1 MKILALNC
9 GSSSVKYQLID
20 MADNANL
27 LAKGL
32 LDRVGTH
39 ESELKHE
46 VKGKETYTSIQDIEN
61 HQEGINLILKTLT
74 DPINGVI
81 KHHFEIEAVGHRVAH
96 GGENFNKSVVITDS
110 VKADI
115 DKCCE
120 LAPLHN
126 PANLKGIISMQALL
140 PDVPQVAVF
149 DTSFHQ
155 TMPAHSYLYGIPYE
169 FYTKYK
175 VRRYG
180 FHGTSHKFVAEKGC
194 ELLGLDWKKLKI
206 ITCHLGNGASITAI
220 DHGKSV
226 DTSMGFTP
234 VEGLIMGTRT
244 GDLDLGVLLFLMQR
258 EHLDLRKAN
267 DLINKR
273 SGMKGISGISFD
285 MRDLHKASEEGNER
299 AKIAL
304 DMYSYKVKKYIG
316 AYTAAM
322 GGVDAIIFAGG
333 IGENDYI
340 TRASVCSGLEYLGI
354 DFDNEKNTCLRG
366 KDEILTKPNS
376 KTKVLVVQT
385 NEELVIATDTMN
397 LTKNIKVKVS
407 V

>member
-20 MADNANL
+20 MANNADL

-46 VKGKETYTSIQDIEN
+46 VKGKEAFICIQDIEN
-61 HQEGINLILKTLT
+61 HQEGINLILKVLT

-81 KHHFEIEAVGHRVAH
+81 KHHCEIEAVGHRVAH
-96 GGENFNKSVVITDS
+96 GGENFNKSALINESVI
-110 VKADI
+110 ADI

-126 PANLKGIISMQALL
+126 PANLKGILSMQALL
-140 PDVPQVAVF
+140 PHVPQVAVF

-169 FYTKYK
+169 YYTKYK

-180 FHGTSHKFVAEKGC
+180 FHGTSHKYVAEKGC
-194 ELLGLDWKKLKI
+194 ELMGLNWKKLKI

-234 VEGLIMGTRT
+234 VEGLIMGTRA

-258 EHLDLRKAN
+258 ESLDLRKAN
-267 DLINKR
+267 DLINKQ

-285 MRDLHKASEEGNER
+285 MRDLHKAAEQGNER

-304 DMYSYKVKKYIG
+304 DMYSYRVKKYIG
-316 AYTAAM
+316 AYAAAM

-340 TRASVCSGLEYLGI
+340 TRAAICKGLEFIGI
-354 DFDNEKNTCLRG
+354 DFDFEKNICLRG
-366 KDEILTKPNS
+366 KDEVLTKPES
-376 KTKVLVVQT
+376 KTKVLVIQT

-397 LTKNIKVKVS
+397 LTKNIKVKIPA
-407 V
+407 